1 MLHQITTLQ
10 YTRDHKKIQ
19 YSLKYYGVPHVGIF
33 LLTTSLATVFT
44 TNAMAA
50 NNSPEQVSLSQ
61 PQDLKKPCEDYQ
73 KEKIFLESQLSE
85 SEANVREA
93 ENNIRTFR
101 EKHQITDLDA
111 ESASSIKTINYLSQ
125 EITVA
130 SNQLTVVKSRI
141 AKMQAIFAPKQI
153 EGSLLELQSSGLQES
168 MIIDYVKA
176 DIQRVALQQRIN
188 AFEYIVGAYRAR
200 EKRLPELKQ
209 AHKQLN
215 QQWAE
220 SLIAYKK
227 SYAQLD
233 KFQIDDL
240 ESQFK
245 NPQAA
250 QKALGKE
257 FIKKA
262 TKIQEYQEKT
272 RDHRRKYQSKDTAS
286 EAVQIL
292 QRINKINIDITIV
305 SAQLASQRYTA
316 LKIRQ
321 LLGGDILSIQE
332 VAMMSEYSKLQDI
345 INDLQEARRRF
356 ALERSRFGDSHPSVI
371 SLQRKILA
379 LDNNLKRGYG
389 KYLSRT
395 LPNIKTVLQ
404 KKLVVEYIQSETQ
417 QISLGQQVDA
427 SLKVAQAYRD
437 RANSLPKIEQIQR
450 ELDRQLEVSLIS
462 YKDLVVRLQN
472 PNRPFGRAS
481 DCRKMSN

>member
-10 YTRDHKKIQ
+10 YTRDNKKIQ
-19 YSLKYYGVPHVGIF
+19 YSLKYCGVTHVSIF

-44 TNAMAA
+44 TNVMAA

-61 PQDLKKPCEDYQ
+61 PQDPNKPCEDYQ
-73 KEKIFLESQLSE
+73 KEKAFLENQLSE
-85 SEANVREA
+85 SEANIREA
-93 ENNIRTFR
+93 ENNIRIFR
-101 EKHQITDLDA
+101 EKHQIADLDA
-111 ESASSIKTINYLSQ
+111 ESASSIKIINYLSK

-130 SNQLTVVKSRI
+130 SDQLAIVKSRI
-141 AKMQAIFAPKQI
+141 AKMQALLGPRQI

-176 DIQRVALQQRIN
+176 DIQRVALQQRII
-188 AFEYIVGAYRAR
+188 AFEYVVGGYRDRA
-200 EKRLPELKQ
+200 KRLPELKQ

-227 SYAQLD
+227 SYSQLD

-262 TKIQEYQEKT
+262 TKIQEYQEKI
-272 RDHRRKYQSKDTAS
+272 RDHRKRYQSKDTAS

-292 QRINKINIDITIV
+292 QRINKFNIDITII
-305 SAQLASQRYTA
+305 SAQLAPQRYTA
-316 LKIRQ
+316 LKMRQ
-321 LLGGDILSIQE
+321 LLGEDILSIQE
-332 VAMMSEYSKLQDI
+332 VAMMSEYSELQDI
-345 INDLQEARRRF
+345 INDLQEAHRRF
-356 ALERSRFGDSHPSVI
+356 ALERSRFGDNHPSVI

-379 LDNNLKRGYG
+379 LDNNLKRGYR

-395 LPNIKTVLQ
+395 LPNIKTVIQ
-404 KKLVVEYIQSETQ
+404 KKLIVEYIKSETQ

-427 SLKVAQAYRD
+427 SLKVLKVYRD
-437 RANSLPKIEQIQR
+437 RANSLPKIEQIQE
-450 ELDRQLEVSLIS
+450 ELNRQLEVSLIS
-462 YKDLVVRLQN
+462 YKALIIRLQN
-472 PNRPFGRAS
+472 PNRPFRRAL
-481 DCRKMSN
+481 DCRKTSN